1 MKSESPVLLTVLII
15 VVCCG
20 IGTAQECQI
29 GCQSKIDAL
38 NDEVAAL
45 HRAFAQQVPY
55 LEKFNLTPTQ
65 QDPSHS
71 PSAEQVLPNYLNV
84 LLVHV
89 TLDRKQTAVLLP
101 STHPAPNPPSYT
113 PNQVIFSAGCRNSG
127 NSSASAKVD
136 VFLGLL
142 RQDASGKDVFG
153 VRVTVEGCNSASGQ
167 IPIQI
172 SVLTKL

>member
-1 MKSESPVLLTVLII
+1 MKSESPILLTVLII

-38 NDEVAAL
+38 KNEVAAL
-45 HRAFAQQVPY
+45 DRALAQQVPY

-65 QDPSHS
+65 QDPLHS
-71 PSAEQVLPNYLNV
+71 PSADQVLPNYLNV
-84 LLVHV
+84 LLVQV
-89 TLDRKQTAVLLP
+89 TLDHKQTAVLLP
-101 STHPAPNPPSYT
+101 SAHSAPNPPSYT
-113 PNQVIFSAGCRNSG
+113 PNQATFSSGCRSSG
-127 NSSASAKVD
+127 NSSASARVD

-153 VRVTVEGCNSASGQ
+153 VRVTVEGCNATSGQ

-172 SVLTKL
+172 SVLSKL

>member
-1 MKSESPVLLTVLII
+1 MKSERPILLTVLII

-20 IGTAQECQI
+20 IGIAQECQI

-38 NDEVAAL
+38 KNEVAAL
-45 HRAFAQQVPY
+45 DKALAQQVPY

-65 QDPSHS
+65 QDLSHG

-89 TLDRKQTAVLLP
+89 TLDDKQTAVLLP
-101 STHPAPNPPSYT
+101 SAHPVPNPPSYT
-113 PNQVIFSAGCRNSG
+113 PNQATFSSGCRNSG
-127 NSSASAKVD
+127 NSFPSARVG
-136 VFLGLL
+136 VFLGPL

-153 VRVTVEGCNSASGQ
+153 VRVTVEGCNATSGQ

-172 SVLTKL
+172 SVLSKL

>member
-1 MKSESPVLLTVLII
+1 MKSYVLLTVLII
-15 VVCCG
+15 VVFCG

-65 QDPSHS
+65 QDPSRN
-71 PSAEQVLPNYLNV
+71 PFVEQVLPNYLNV

-89 TLDRKQTAVLLP
+89 TLDHRQTAVLLP
-101 STHPAPNPPSYT
+101 SANPAPNPPSYT
-113 PNQVIFSAGCRNSG
+113 PNQAIFSSGCRNSG
-127 NSSASAKVD
+127 NNSASAKVD

-142 RQDASGKDVFG
+142 RQDASGKEVFG
-153 VRVTVEGCNSASGQ
+153 VRVTVEGCNTASGQ

-172 SVLTKL
+172 SVLSKL

>member
-1 MKSESPVLLTVLII
+1 MKSESPILLTVLII
-15 VVCCG
+15 VGCCG
-20 IGTAQECQI
+20 MGTAQECQI

-45 HRAFAQQVPY
+45 RRAFAQQVPY

-89 TLDRKQTAVLLP
+89 TLDHKQTAVLLP
-101 STHPAPNPPSYT
+101 SAHPAPNPPSYT
-113 PNQVIFSAGCRNSG
+113 PNQVIFSSGCRNSG

-142 RQDASGKDVFG
+142 RQDSSGKDVFG

>member
-1 MKSESPVLLTVLII
+1 MKSESPILLTVLII
-15 VVCCG
+15 VVCSG

-38 NDEVAAL
+38 KDEVAAL
-45 HRAFAQQVPY
+45 ERAFALQVPY
-55 LEKFNLTPTQ
+55 LEKFNLTPKQ

-89 TLDRKQTAVLLP
+89 TLDHKQTAVLLP
-101 STHPAPNPPSYT
+101 SAHPTSNPPSYT
-113 PNQVIFSAGCRNSG
+113 PNQVIFSSSCRDSG

-153 VRVTVEGCNSASGQ
+153 VRVTVEGCNATSG
-167 IPIQI
+167 PN
-172 SVLTKL
+172 TNPD